1 MDELKYDNCE
11 EDINLEELEI
21 VRNLNVYDNYDDGI
35 FPSLD
40 FMMDIDDE

>member
-1 MDELKYDNCE
+1 MDELKYDNYD

-21 VRNLNVYDNYDDGI
+21 VHNLNIPDSYDDGI

>member
-1 MDELKYDNCE
+1 MDELRYDENE
-11 EDINLEELEI
+11 EDINLEDLEI
-21 VRNLNVYDNYDDGI
+21 VRNLNIPDSYDDGI